1 MRQLAT
7 LVSLGCAKNLVDS
20 EVMAAQLL
28 KLGFIM
34 TSDPSSASLLIVN
47 TCGFL
52 ESAVEEAIQEI
63 LKLAEHKSS
72 SKDKRL
78 IVTGC
83 MVQRYGKKL
92 LELLPE
98 VDLFLGTSHYHE
110 LEGILRTPWK
120 TSSGKLRIA
129 PPRAMMTSETPRV
142 RSDTAG
148 SAYLKIAEGCS
159 NQCSFCLIPRL
170 RGPYRSRAVDDVLA
184 EAARLASEGVKEIN
198 LIAQDTTAF
207 GLDRGDETALVRLL
221 EALDSQDG
229 LQWIRLMYAY
239 PDRVDEP
246 LLRTMAQSSKVLPYL
261 DIPIQHSV
269 PRILRA
275 MRREGS
281 HSDMEELI
289 GLMRSHVPEMVL
301 RTSIIVGFPS
311 ETEADF
317 ESLLRFV
324 ERVEFDHLGV
334 FAYSQEA
341 GSRAARLPN
350 QVDDETKERR
360 RQMLLEVQQDISRR
374 KMERYVGSVQEVL
387 VEGCHPE
394 TELLLLG
401 RMASQAPEVDGSV
414 IIVSGEGLPGRI
426 MRARITG
433 AHDYDV
439 EAELLCPMQPRSD

>member
-1 MRQLAT
+1 MNQLAT

-28 KLGFIM
+28 KLGFTM

-72 SKDKRL
+72 SQDKRL

-92 LELLPE
+92 LDLLPE

-110 LEGILRTPWK
+110 LEEILRTSCK

-142 RSDTAG
+142 RSDTPG

-184 EAARLASEGVKEIN
+184 EAARLAGEGVKEIN

-207 GLDRGDETALVRLL
+207 GHDRRDKTALVRLL
-221 EALDSQDG
+221 EALDSLDG

-239 PDRVDEP
+239 PDRVNES

-269 PRILRA
+269 PKILGA

-289 GLMRSHVPEMVL
+289 GLIRSYVPEIVL

-324 ERVEFDHLGV
+324 ERVGFDHLGV
-334 FAYSQEA
+334 FAYSREA
-341 GSRAARLPN
+341 GSRAARLSD

-374 KMERYVGSVQEVL
+374 KLERYVGSVQEVL

-414 IIVSGEGLPGRI
+414 IIVSGEGIPGTI
-426 MRARITG
+426 MKARITC

-439 EAELLCPMQPRSD
+439 EAELLSAMQPRSD